1 MKKLL
6 LCISCIVFWIV
17 LYHLL
22 LNTTLYIITYI
33 VFKSNSKD
41 AELRLID
48 FGCAT
53 MDSTKGITHQTFS
66 GTPFYIS
73 PEIFQKEYTTK
84 TDVFSVGVVLYV
96 LVAGYPAEMLQAA
109 FNLLHK
115 SKRDLRSLPGMP
127 TDMPETY
134 FDMLDK
140 LLTYRYK
147 GRKSAGEMLKE
158 DDFVLFHQEQQDDA
172 APMKMTKGKSRTN
185 RRVSMKR
192 TASIVLSGT
201 GEKAALAFG
210 FTKFARSLTAILA
223 TMLKHPDIKAL
234 LANVDAHL
242 EKDDSLDAKLG
253 VIKVDDLIKILES
266 MGKKDW

>member
-1 MKKLL
+1 
-6 LCISCIVFWIV
+6 
-17 LYHLL
+17 
-22 LNTTLYIITYI
+22 
-33 VFKSNSKD
+33 
-41 AELRLID
+41 
-48 FGCAT
+48 

-73 PEIFQKEYTTK
+73 PEVFQKEYTTK

-96 LVAGYPAEMLQAA
+96 LVAGYPAAELQAA

-115 SKRDLRSLPGMP
+115 SKRDLTSLPGMP

-134 FDMLDK
+134 FDMLNK

-147 GRKSAGEMLKE
+147 ARKSAGEMLQE
-158 DDFVLFHQEQQDDA
+158 DDFVLFHQEQGDTDTTTM
-172 APMKMTKGKSRTN
+172 MKKTSMKKGKSSTN

-201 GEKAALAFG
+201 GTKAALAFG
-210 FTKFARSLTAILA
+210 FTKFARALTTILA
-223 TMLKHPDIKAL
+223 TMLNHGDIKAL
-234 LANVDAHL
+234 LAEVDAHL
-242 EKDDSLDAKLG
+242 KEDGSLDAKLG

>member
-1 MKKLL
+1 
-6 LCISCIVFWIV
+6 
-17 LYHLL
+17 
-22 LNTTLYIITYI
+22 
-33 VFKSNSKD
+33 
-41 AELRLID
+41 
-48 FGCAT
+48 

-73 PEIFQKEYTTK
+73 PEGFQKEYTTK

-96 LVAGYPAEMLQAA
+96 LVAGYPAEQLQAA

-147 GRKSAGEMLKE
+147 GRKSAGEILKE
-158 DDFVLFHQEQQDDA
+158 DDFVLFHQEQGDA
-172 APMKMTKGKSRTN
+172 APTKMTKGKSSTN

-223 TMLKHPDIKAL
+223 TMLNHPDIKAL

>member
-1 MKKLL
+1 ML
-6 LCISCIVFWIV
+6 I
-17 LYHLL
+17 
-22 LNTTLYIITYI
+22 TTFHHVSILSIPSTHK
-33 VFKSNSKD
+33 VFKSNSKT

-53 MDSTKGITHQTFS
+53 MDDTPGLTHQTFS

-73 PEIFQKEYTTK
+73 PEVFQRQYTTK

-96 LVAGYPAEMLQAA
+96 LVAGYPAEQLQAA
-109 FNLLHK
+109 FNVLHK

-127 TDMPETY
+127 EDMPETY

-140 LLTYRYK
+140 MLMYRYK
-147 GRKSAGEMLKE
+147 GRKSAGEMLEE
-158 DDFVLFHQEQQDDA
+158 DDFVLFHQEHGDVTT
-172 APMKMTKGKSRTN
+172 PKMPKRKSNTTKK
-185 RRVSMKR
+185 RVSLKR

-210 FTKFARSLTAILA
+210 FSKFARALTTILA
-223 TMLKHPDIKAL
+223 TLLNRADIKAL
-234 LANVDAHL
+234 LVNVDAHL

-253 VIKVDDLIKILES
+253 VIKVDDLITILES

>member
-1 MKKLL
+1 
-6 LCISCIVFWIV
+6 
-17 LYHLL
+17 
-22 LNTTLYIITYI
+22 
-33 VFKSNSKD
+33 
-41 AELRLID
+41 
-48 FGCAT
+48 

-73 PEIFQKEYTTK
+73 PEVFQKEYTTK

-96 LVAGYPAEMLQAA
+96 LVAGYPAEKLQAA

-115 SKRDLRSLPGMP
+115 SKRDLKSLPGMP
-127 TDMPETY
+127 TNMPETY

-140 LLTYRYK
+140 LLTYRHK
-147 GRKSAGEMLKE
+147 GRKSAGEMLDE
-158 DDFVLFHQEQQDDA
+158 DNFVLFHQDHEHGDTT
-172 APMKMTKGKSRTN
+172 TKVPKRKSRSN
-185 RRVSMKR
+185 KRASLKR
-192 TASIVLSGT
+192 TASIVLSNT

-210 FTKFARSLTAILA
+210 FSKFARAMTTILA
-223 TMLKHPDIKAL
+223 TLLNRADIKAL